1 MPGSAHDCFFIETIK
16 FPFCVLYIMKRV
28 PTLFPEASERNSAQ
42 GAWTMIHIQ
51 HFEDLGRFDNDWLA
65 ARYHFS
71 FAGYRDPARMGVGP
85 LLVWNDDLVQPGRGF
100 DPHGHRDMEIITYVR
115 EGAISHEDHLGNR
128 GRTEAGDVQVMSAG
142 RGIRHSEY
150 NMEAGPTR
158 IFQIW
163 IEPSETGLE
172 PRWAQRRFPQGASAG
187 ALIPLA
193 SGRPGHEDALPIN
206 QDAAILGATLARG
219 QRVSHHLEAG
229 RQAYLVPARG
239 RVRVN
244 DVMVDA
250 RDGVTITEEP
260 EITITALDDAEI
272 LLADL
277 P

>member
-1 MPGSAHDCFFIETIK
+1 MIEVR
-16 FPFCVLYIMKRV
+16 PF
-28 PTLFPEASERNSAQ
+28 EA
-42 GAWTMIHIQ
+42 
-51 HFEDLGRFDNDWLA
+51 LGRFDNDWLA

-71 FAGYRDPARMGVGP
+71 FAGYHDPARNGIGP
-85 LLVWNDDLVQPGRGF
+85 LIVWNDDTVQPGRGF
-100 DPHGHRDMEIITYVR
+100 EPHGHRDMEIVTYVR
-115 EGAISHEDHLGNR
+115 TGAISHEDHLGNR

-142 RGIRHSEY
+142 TGIRHAEY
-150 NMEAGPTR
+150 NLEAEPTR

-163 IEPSETGLE
+163 IEPAETGLE
-172 PRWAQRRFPQGASAG
+172 PHWEKRRFPQGASAG

-219 QRVSHHLEAG
+219 QLVSHHLEAG

-239 RVRVN
+239 RIRVN
-244 DVMVDA
+244 GVGATA
-250 RDGVTITEEP
+250 RDGVTVREET
-260 EITITALDDAEI
+260 EITIEAMEDAEI